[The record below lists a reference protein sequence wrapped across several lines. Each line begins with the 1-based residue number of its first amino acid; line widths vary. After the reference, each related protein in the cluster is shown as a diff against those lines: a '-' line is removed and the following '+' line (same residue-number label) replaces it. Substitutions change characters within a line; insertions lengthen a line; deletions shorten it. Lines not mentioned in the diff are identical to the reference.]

1 MAKGVKKIKE
11 AGRGSVLE
19 EFTSRPNNIICI
31 KPNQMVTFEVSE
43 WYDDT
48 TAAEKENTI
57 IWLWQDQKKTTIF
70 HRAVKQPNTPFGVNL
85 PKKSCGSYAYYLE
98 ASLYGAHDHR
108 NTGLYV
114 YGKCEEKITAAS
126 WSKKE
131 NTADTSEINYGHNLF
146 INLETEGVNGDTL
159 TLELYNEKNTSSAQT
174 IKAKCIDGNILK
186 APFFTLG
193 YRMFVPPPLENTEK
207 FYLKVKDITGKYL
220 TNASGSDKVLLI
232 SIVNKNAV
240 PEFQIPTNNTPYRTG
255 APDKD
260 PEEEEVKIEGI
271 LAAYFA
277 KEEFTKETT
286 EVDGQHVYTFA
297 SKNEKFDKNNIAG
310 IIKKKVDAQVKANK
324 KYAKLEDIKN
334 ALAEESYEEG
344 TSITFNLYKLG
355 ANFIKINSAP
365 LEEEVYVVAKTFLLD
380 GKEVT
385 IKIKEK
391 EAIMVDPDADVTVVE
406 AKENGAE
413 LTTLKATV
421 ENGIAK
427 VKVKLRPK
435 ADEALATWKE
445 KLAGNKKDGTHKYTV
460 KNAFTVNRDLDAIA
474 ASIEKKSNTA
484 LAPNHIVKKEEIKSL
499 LTEGASYTTSNSFEI
514 PKYKKEKI
522 TEMLWLKAEC
532 QGDTIKHEEEFLKR
546 DGQYFVVGKGKEII
560 FPLLVKPENDNG
572 NKWGNSYNWSAS
584 QGNNMATF
592 NTTRSGNRCGN
603 WTRKHAARDLY
614 TNPETEVVAIC
625 KGVVLEVKDF
635 YSKTHQITILHETN
649 DGRKFIVRY
658 GELAPNS
665 ITVKKDDLIEQKQK
679 LGVTGKLL
687 NNDGS
692 ALLIRDGHIVYMLH
706 FEIYSG
712 NAGFDINIP
721 LSNCEPPFARRND
734 LIDPLEILRE
744 GYVNTFNG
752 NMENNGD
759 RVNPSTLHFSQNGLN
774 FLKGYEKEIKKD
786 GKHVY
791 FNDGY
796 QFCTIG
802 YGHLIAGKNSCESI
816 TIPDKFK
823 DGLTDA
829 EADALLFQDVQRIS
843 NLVKSKV
850 TVDLYQYEFDA
861 LVSLAYNTEA
871 SVGSDSTLL
880 RMLNTKNYDGAAN
893 EFKNWRVAAGVVSPG
908 LVKRRAQ
915 ETEIFKNNTYDSTH

>member
-131 NTADTSEINYGHNLF
+131 NTADTSEINYGNNLF

-193 YRMFVPPPLENTEK
+193 YRMFVPPPLENIEK

-220 TNASGSDKVLLI
+220 TNASGSDKVLSI

-260 PEEEEVKIEGI
+260 PKEEEVKIEGI
-271 LAAYFA
+271 LTAYFA

-286 EVDGQHVYTFA
+286 EVDGQHEYIFA
-297 SKNEKFDKNNIAG
+297 SKNDTIDKDKIAG

-324 KYAKLEDIKN
+324 KYAKLDDIKN
-334 ALAEESYEEG
+334 ALTATSYKKND
-344 TSITFNLYKLG
+344 TITFALCKLG
-355 ANFIKINSAP
+355 AEFKKINSAP

-380 GKEVT
+380 GKEVSIT
-385 IKIKEK
+385 IKEK
-391 EAIMVDPDADVTVVE
+391 DVIVVDADAAIPVTE

-427 VKVKLRPK
+427 IKVKLRPK
-435 ADEALATWKE
+435 ADEDLKKWKE
-445 KLAGNKKDGTHKYTV
+445 KLLKGKKDEAYSYKFKNDTTITADNKKQLATIICNNAKQGKQDNPKIADGKT
-460 KNAFTVNRDLDAIA
+460 AFADDV
-474 ASIEKKSNTA
+474 EKA
-484 LAPNHIVKKEEIKSL
+484 LENKTYSSVSTI
-499 LTEGASYTTSNSFEI
+499 TFDT
-514 PKYKKEKI
+514 YKTLAEN
-522 TEMLWLKAEC
+522 LWLKAEC
-532 QGDTIKHEEEFLKR
+532 QGDTKKHEGEFLKR
-546 DGQYFVVGKGKEII
+546 DGEYFVIGEGGCPRCETLITAKEFKEM
-560 FPLLVKPENDNG
+560 FPDVTQLFQRG
-572 NKWGNSYNWSAS
+572 
-584 QGNNMATF
+584 T
-592 NTTRSGNRCGN
+592 NTLSSTTIDGF
-603 WTRKHAARDLY
+603 
-614 TNPETEVVAIC
+614 
-625 KGVVLEVKDF
+625 LEVLNKTLKEFKINTCVKKAFFLAQISKETGFFSRIDENLYYTTEEALHSFWSQASHPKLYSNPSDF
-635 YSKTHQITILHETN
+635 YQN
-649 DGRKFIVRY
+649 
-658 GELAPNS
+658 P
-665 ITVKKDDLIEQKQK
+665 QK
-679 LGVTGKLL
+679 LGNYVYRNVAENSDEGSG
-687 NNDGS
+687 DGYKFRGRG
-692 ALLIRDGHIVYMLH
+692 LIQITRK
-706 FEIYSG
+706 
-712 NAGFDINIP
+712 
-721 LSNCEPPFARRND
+721 
-734 LIDPLEILRE
+734 
-744 GYVNTFNG
+744 
-752 NMENNGD
+752 
-759 RVNPSTLHFSQNGLN
+759 
-774 FLKGYEKEIKKD
+774 KGYRRFGE
-786 GKHVY
+786 
-791 FNDGY
+791 F
-796 QFCTIG
+796 
-802 YGHLIAGKNSCESI
+802 AGKDFTTN
-816 TIPDKFK
+816 PDI
-823 DGLTDA
+823 
-829 EADALLFQDVQRIS
+829 LLED
-843 NLVKSKV
+843 
-850 TVDLYQYEFDA
+850 
-861 LVSLAYNTEA
+861 
-871 SVGSDSTLL
+871 
-880 RMLNTKNYDGAAN
+880 
-893 EFKNWRVAAGVVSPG
+893 
-908 LVKRRAQ
+908 
-915 ETEIFKNNTYDSTH
+915 

>member
-1 MAKGVKKIKE
+1 
-11 AGRGSVLE
+11 
-19 EFTSRPNNIICI
+19 
-31 KPNQMVTFEVSE
+31 
-43 WYDDT
+43 
-48 TAAEKENTI
+48 
-57 IWLWQDQKKTTIF
+57 
-70 HRAVKQPNTPFGVNL
+70 
-85 PKKSCGSYAYYLE
+85 
-98 ASLYGAHDHR
+98 
-108 NTGLYV
+108 
-114 YGKCEEKITAAS
+114 
-126 WSKKE
+126 
-131 NTADTSEINYGHNLF
+131 
-146 INLETEGVNGDTL
+146 
-159 TLELYNEKNTSSAQT
+159 
-174 IKAKCIDGNILK
+174 
-186 APFFTLG
+186 
-193 YRMFVPPPLENTEK
+193 MFVLGTLENTEK
-207 FYLKVKDITGKYL
+207 FHLKVADITGKYL
-220 TNASGSDKVLLI
+220 TNASGSDKILSI

-240 PEFQIPTNNTPYRTG
+240 PEFKTPTNNTPLKVGT
-255 APDKD
+255 PDKD
-260 PEEEEVKIEGI
+260 PEEEIVKIEGI

-286 EVDGQHVYTFA
+286 EVDGQHEYIFQN
-297 SKNEKFDKNNIAG
+297 KNVSIDKEKIAG

-324 KYAKLEDIKN
+324 KYAKIEDIKN
-334 ALAEESYEEG
+334 ALTLNSYEKG
-344 TSITFNLYKLG
+344 ASVSFNLYKLG
-355 ANFIKINSAP
+355 AEFKKINSAP

-380 GKEVT
+380 GKEVSIT
-385 IKIKEK
+385 IKEK
-391 EAIMVDPDADVTVVE
+391 EAIIVGADADLQVTE

-435 ADEALATWKE
+435 ADTDLATWKE
-445 KLAGNKKDGTHKYTV
+445 KLAGIKDGTYTYKFGSNDNNTLTAEQKKKIAGIIAGKIKATLAGQKKFAKV
-460 KNAFTVNRDLDAIA
+460 DAI
-474 ASIEKKSNTA
+474 EKALTNQVYSKDEQITFDVYKS
-484 LAPNHIVKKEEIKSL
+484 V
-499 LTEGASYTTSNSFEI
+499 TEN
-514 PKYKKEKI
+514 
-522 TEMLWLKAEC
+522 LWLKAEC
-532 QGDTIKHEEEFLKR
+532 QGDTKKHEGEFLKR
-546 DGQYFVVGKGKEII
+546 DMEYFVVGKGKEII
-560 FPLLVKPENDNG
+560 FPFLVKPENDNG
-572 NKWGNSYNWSAS
+572 NKWGNSYNWGAS

-625 KGVVLEVKDF
+625 RGIVLEVKDF

-665 ITVKKDDLIEQKQK
+665 ITVKKDDIIEQKQK

-687 NNDGS
+687 NDDGS
-692 ALLIRDGHIVYMLH
+692 ALLVRDGQIVYMLH

-712 NAGFDINIP
+712 NTGFDINIP

-752 NMENNGD
+752 NMENNGN

-774 FLKGYEKEIKKD
+774 FLKGYETEIKKD

-823 DGLTDA
+823 NGLTDA

-850 TVDLYQYEFDA
+850 AVDLYQHEFDA

-871 SVGSDSTLL
+871 SVGSESTLL